1 MKKKIIP
8 IVALSLIAL
17 VAIATVVM
25 VCLTSSYRPNIDA
38 PDYITFSAD
47 SYQQQHE
54 NDEVYQNVVAKF
66 DNAFEESMLNALFQG
81 RLKASEKV
89 VQLDESKSLS
99 SLSTYI
105 RFEYKT
111 ARKIKYENTEI
122 SYKTLIV
129 ELNSSKVISDVKI
142 YVLEQGNTSEVNYYI
157 STIANYTEL
166 YNYYVEVNA

>member
-25 VCLTSSYRPNIDA
+25 ACITSSYRPDIDA

-54 NDEVYQNVVAKF
+54 GDEVYNKVVEKF
-66 DNAFEESMLNALFQG
+66 DSAFEESALNALFQG
-81 RLKASEKV
+81 RLNESDEV
-89 VQLDESKSLS
+89 VELAEAKKLS
-99 SLSTYI
+99 SISDYI

-111 ARKIKYENTEI
+111 VRKINYENTEI
-122 SYKTLIV
+122 SYKSLIV
-129 ELNSSKVISDVKI
+129 ELNSNQTISEVKI
-142 YVLEQGNTSEVNYYI
+142 YILEQGETSEVNYYI
-157 STIANYTEL
+157 SSIANYAEL
-166 YNYYVEVNA
+166 NEYYNQVNA